1 MWRFVP
7 GMPKKSFTCVAF
19 TVVKIAIRGGSTTI
33 ASTDSVASGN
43 DVKNARDASSIALRP
58 RSVA

>member
-7 GMPKKSFTCVAF
+7 GIPKKSFTCVAL
-19 TVVKIAIRGGSTTI
+19 TVVNIAMRAESTTI

-43 DVKNARDASSIALRP
+43 DAKNARAASSIAFRP
-58 RSVA
+58 ISVA